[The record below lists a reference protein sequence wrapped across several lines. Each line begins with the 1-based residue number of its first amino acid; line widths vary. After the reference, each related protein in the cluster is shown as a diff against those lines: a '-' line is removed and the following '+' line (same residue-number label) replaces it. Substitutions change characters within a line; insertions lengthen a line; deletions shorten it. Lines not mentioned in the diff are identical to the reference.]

1 MDILEKIVAD
11 KKLEVEHRKAALP
24 LAQLKERIDR
34 TGIGRTP
41 SLKASLQQGGY
52 GIISEFKRRSPS
64 RGWINEGARASAV
77 PLSYQKSGA
86 AAISIL
92 TDGKYFGGSDSFVHE
107 ARQSGVIL
115 PVLYKN
121 FIIDEYQLY
130 EAKMCGSS
138 AVLLIAAC
146 LSEELC
152 GRYIELAHRLGMEVL
167 LEVHSEGEL
176 PYLRLNPDMC
186 GVNNRNL
193 GTFETDVENS
203 FRLAEKLPRHMCRIS
218 ESGIS
223 DPNTVA
229 RLVTAGYTG
238 FLIGETFMKT
248 ADPGLSL
255 RRYISEID
263 MILKERVAK

>member
-77 PLSYQKSGA
+77 PLSYQKSWA

-167 LEVHSEGEL
+167 LEVHSERDALSETQPRHVWSKQPQPRHVRDGCGKLLPPGGEASAAHV
-176 PYLRLNPDMC
+176 PDKRE
-186 GVNNRNL
+186 RNL
-193 GTFETDVENS
+193 RPQYHGTPRNCRLHGLPDRRDVHED
-203 FRLAEKLPRHMCRIS
+203 RRPGTLAAPL
-218 ESGIS
+218 
-223 DPNTVA
+223 
-229 RLVTAGYTG
+229 Y
-238 FLIGETFMKT
+238 
-248 ADPGLSL
+248 
-255 RRYISEID
+255 
-263 MILKERVAK
+263 